1 MTRDDPDSGGEVETE
16 VEGRDETAVNAAA
29 ETRPRP
35 ELRWVQ
41 LREPLQA
48 IELGRNGRVLATRYH
63 EGYDSWEVLLE
74 TYEGEGGGEQPGG
87 EDGPP
92 Q

>member
-1 MTRDDPDSGGEVETE
+1 MGADGGVERRGETE
-16 VEGRDETAVNAAA
+16 AEETAA

-48 IELGRNGRVLATRYH
+48 VELGRNGRVMESYYH

-74 TYEGEGGGEQPGG
+74 TYEGEGGGK
-87 EDGPP
+87 
-92 Q
+92 